1 MLNASFCRCIS
12 VNKVRH
18 LSVAIGIRLLEM
30 KNANTLRINAKLNN
44 GRMARH
50 MEIPEAF
57 MATNS

>member
-1 MLNASFCRCIS
+1 M
-12 VNKVRH
+12 
-18 LSVAIGIRLLEM
+18 SVAIGIRLLEM